1 MVTKQNF
8 FKLNPIRFVSKFLID
23 ENINL
28 INSRIAIYPMISG
41 DAFLALADA
50 CILRDFPE
58 PIFLRKQPPQIIFIE
73 TGLLGSL
80 HLESILVSAKVIII
94 HNGDQSLTEDD
105 IRVLRRH
112 NLIAFATNA
121 SREINFI
128 EPLPIGI
135 ENAHYHRNGSL
146 NYYNPLH
153 LAQLNLTKKND
164 IFVSFLVRTN
174 PIERNRI
181 LAVCQSNGIL
191 NEIISI
197 TKYRQ
202 RLSES
207 KFIISPPGNGI
218 DCHRNWEAMY
228 HKTIPVIEDQ
238 FNFFKHVDLPVLSVP
253 SIKDFFAL
261 TKIERDALYE
271 KIIEGKNYPA
281 IYFDYWQQKIIN
293 SINA

>member
-1 MVTKQNF
+1 MVKIRMLRFLKNF
-8 FKLNPIRFVSKFLID
+8 LLRK
-23 ENINL
+23 NIKET
-28 INSRIAIYPMISG
+28 IPRIAVYPYLSG
-41 DAFLALADA
+41 DAFLALADV
-50 CILRDFPE
+50 CVLRDFSK
-58 PIFLRKQPPQIIFIE
+58 PIYLRRKKPKIVFIE
-73 TGLLGSL
+73 TGLLRNLKMDSL
-80 HLESILVSAKVIII
+80 FESAKVVII
-94 HNGDQSLTEDD
+94 HNGDEPLSENE
-105 IRVLRRH
+105 ISFLRKN
-112 NLIAFATNA
+112 NLAVYATN
-121 SREINFI
+121 SSFENGFI
-128 EPLPIGI
+128 EPIPIGI

-164 IFVSFLVRTN
+164 IFVSFSVRTN

-191 NEIISI
+191 NEINSI

-218 DCHRNWEAMY
+218 DCHRTWEAMY
-228 HKTIPVIEDQ
+228 HKTIPVVEDQ
-238 FNFFKHVDLPVLSVP
+238 FNFFKHIDLPVLSVP

-261 TKIERDALYE
+261 TKIERDSLYE
-271 KIIEGKNYPA
+271 KIIEGRNYPA

-293 SINA
+293 SIYT